1 MIKKIE
7 DRIPTFRLISTSLN
21 KQLNDIGCDFR
32 LINTHEGLHITFFC
46 LWGLGG
52 GGKTEETQTG

>member
-1 MIKKIE
+1 MIKNTE

-21 KQLNDIGCDFR
+21 YLGCDFR
-32 LINTHEGLHITFFC
+32 PINTHEGLHITFFC